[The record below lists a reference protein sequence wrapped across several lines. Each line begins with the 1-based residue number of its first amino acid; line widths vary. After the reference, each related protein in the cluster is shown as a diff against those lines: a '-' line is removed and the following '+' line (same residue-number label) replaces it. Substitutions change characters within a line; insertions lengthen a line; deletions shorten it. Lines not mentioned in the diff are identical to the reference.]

1 MSGADAADVERIDK
15 ALGAWRQ
22 GDATLDAG
30 TFVVHLANKHAP
42 LTDEARDAIARGEV
56 DASEDVFEV
65 LSPVEGLVVVSQS
78 CDIVRECS
86 RSECVEVS
94 PLIFVE
100 DDRTFEDIR
109 KRRRTRYA
117 YLPGLADR
125 KLVADL
131 ERTMTVEKAVVA
143 GWSRVAGCPTDRERA
158 TFAEALARKRRRFA
172 FPDEFNAGLRKF
184 RDRLRRVEGKKT
196 PDGNVLA
203 ALDEI
208 RVQASPDWGAPNVS
222 VFFWFLTERDKIA
235 DFAAARGIVANWLG
249 TISWPERFA
258 LADRAFEVL
267 EPKDMTVEQY
277 QSSHALDY
285 DDISP

>member
-1 MSGADAADVERIDK
+1 MSGADTADIERIEK
-15 ALGAWRQ
+15 ALREWRQ
-22 GDATLDAG
+22 GDATLDVG
-30 TFVVHLANKHAP
+30 TFVVHLADKRAP
-42 LTDEARDAIARGEV
+42 LTDEARDAVARGEV
-56 DASEDVFEV
+56 DAGEDVFEV

-117 YLPGLADR
+117 YLPGLAER

-143 GWSRVAGCPTDRERA
+143 GWSRIAGCTMDRERA

-172 FPDEFNAGLRKF
+172 FPDEFNVGLSRFKN
-184 RDRLRRVEGKKT
+184 RLRRAGGRKTLEG
-196 PDGNVLA
+196 DVLA

-208 RVQASPDWGAPNVS
+208 RVQASPHWGAAKVT
-222 VFFWFLTERDKIA
+222 VFFWFLTEQEKIA
-235 DFAAARGIVANWLG
+235 DFNAAREIIQNWMS
-249 TISWPERFA
+249 TMSWPGGFA
-258 LADRAFEVL
+258 LADPAFRVL
-267 EPKDMTVEQY
+267 EPRDMTVEEY
-277 QSSHALDY
+277 QGSHALDY